1 MPTLRFR
8 SAGATHPGLAREVNE
23 DHFRIEGDHGLWI
36 VADGMGGHASGQ
48 VASQIATEQ
57 LVDFMV
63 RWRKEDDF
71 VWPFDIDPNHPYGE
85 SCVLTAVRV
94 ANVRVY
100 NHALVNPTCAGMG
113 TTVVLMH
120 YDEQQ
125 GLVIAHV
132 GDSRCYRLRNDS
144 LDRLTVDHSL
154 AQQLAS
160 TAQMSEVQ
168 AQSYVGSNVI
178 LRAVGVDDEVEA
190 DRCVSDPQ
198 NDDIYLLCSDGLT
211 DMVSDDDIRSYLI
224 THRENPSASVSALIA
239 AANRAGGHDNVTAI
253 VIRVE
258 VDDVD
263 LQPG

>member
-1 MPTLRFR
+1 MR
-8 SAGATHPGLAREVNE
+8 SSIRH
-23 DHFRIEGDHGLWI
+23 
-36 VADGMGGHASGQ
+36 
-48 VASQIATEQ
+48 
-57 LVDFMV
+57 V
-63 RWRKEDDF
+63 R
-71 VWPFDIDPNHPYGE
+71 
-85 SCVLTAVRV
+85 
-94 ANVRVY
+94 
-100 NHALVNPTCAGMG
+100 MG

-144 LDRLTVDHSL
+144 LERLTVDHSL

-190 DRCVSDPQ
+190 DRCISDPQ

-211 DMVSDDDIRSYLI
+211 DMVSDDDIVH
-224 THRENPSASVSALIA
+224 T
-239 AANRAGGHDNVTAI
+239 
-253 VIRVE
+253 
-258 VDDVD
+258 
-263 LQPG
+263 